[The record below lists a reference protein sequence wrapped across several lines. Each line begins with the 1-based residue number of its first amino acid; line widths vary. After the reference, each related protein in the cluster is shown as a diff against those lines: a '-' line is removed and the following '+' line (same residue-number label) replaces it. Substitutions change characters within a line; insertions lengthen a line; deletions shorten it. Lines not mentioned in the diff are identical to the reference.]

1 MSKLVKD
8 YFNYQQE
15 FVDKYGSNTI
25 VLMQVGSFYEFY
37 GLNTDELTY
46 KTVDASLTIDNTHL
60 YTVAKLLGFSIAKK
74 TNNILMAG
82 VPKYAID
89 KHVKKLLDNNYT
101 IVIIEQVGDD
111 KKDVERKIT
120 AIYSPGTYLEDINY
134 TKTNFLASIYV
145 EKTETLN
152 SSILEIGAS
161 CIDLSIG
168 KNIIYEI
175 PFKKED
181 NNYIYDE
188 LYKFINSYNPSEI
201 IIEFKNITEK
211 EQNKLI
217 ESLEVN
223 KRIIKTIDYDKKY
236 KKIEVQELILK
247 EVFTSQTMIHIF
259 EYLNIHRLQI
269 GNYSYINL
277 LLFIKEHDNSKLL
290 NLEKPTIYTTNK
302 LLNLNRST
310 IYRLNLIDNN
320 NEENNTNINSLFDIV
335 NMTTT
340 NIGKRTLRSRLLF
353 PITDTNMLQSR
364 YDLAGYFIENTNQMG
379 EFKKE
384 LQNISD
390 LERLHRK
397 LASFKLSKDNDLLN
411 LCITI
416 NYIHKIVNQ
425 INDGL
430 LDLLDLTQDNI
441 NEFNNFYNTLYSIFN
456 LDNLYNRNINIFNK
470 NYSTDIDNKDY
481 EYNKQIAIFSNLCN
495 KFTEIIKNEDKKI
508 NDNSHQTLVDY
519 EWSDRD
525 NCYNIVTTEARAKKL
540 KIGLAKKQIV
550 TIKDEDYNINVQIT
564 NSSITLKSSSA
575 GGKTK
580 IKSDYINE
588 CSDKLFRSK
597 SILEK
602 SVSNLYKNVL
612 EDLYQYNKILFTI
625 VNFIGDL
632 DCAMSTAS
640 NYIKYNYCKPV
651 LDTDTL
657 NTTETLTKK
666 SYFDCKGIR
675 HPIIENILTNTLYVT
690 NDVIMGNDNNDGI
703 LLFGTNSCGKSSLM
717 KAIGLCVIMSQA
729 GLYVPATEF
738 KIKPYTQI
746 FSRIGNQDNIFTGKS
761 SFTQEISELR
771 DIFNRADQNSLI
783 IGDEPCSGT
792 EHISAISIVSACIE
806 HLSTIKSSF
815 IFATHL
821 HKLNEINLIKDLENL
836 HMYHLKITYD
846 EVNDRLIY
854 NRKLELGIG
863 NEEYGLEVAK
873 SLALEKEFLNNAYKV
888 KNQLK
893 DIGLYSTKSSVY
905 NSKKILYNCEIC
917 GETGDEIHHI
927 NFQSMANK
935 FGHITSI
942 HKNSLGNLCSICTD
956 CHDKVHNNQIIIKG
970 YMETSEGTKL
980 DYSYVEKK
988 EKITK
993 KKYDTIDIE
1002 WIKQCYETNNT
1013 QTYKQISSAFEH
1025 FRRKKISAT
1034 MVSKI
1039 IKNQY

>member
-1 MSKLVKD
+1 MSQLIKD

-15 FVDKYGSNTI
+15 FVEKYGSNTI

-37 GLNTDELTY
+37 GLNTEQLTY
-46 KTVDASLTIDNTHL
+46 NSIDANLTLDNTHL

-101 IVIIEQVGDD
+101 IVIIEQIGDD

-120 AIYSPGTYLEDINY
+120 NIYSPGTYCEDINY
-134 TKTNFLASIYV
+134 TKTNFLASIVV
-145 EKTETLN
+145 EYSETIN
-152 SSILEIGAS
+152 NSILEIGVS

-175 PFKKED
+175 PYKKDD

-201 IIEFKNITEK
+201 IIYFKNVCDK
-211 EQNKLI
+211 LQNKLI
-217 ESLEVN
+217 ETLEIN
-223 KRIIKTIDYDKKY
+223 KRIIKTVTYNNEYRKL
-236 KKIEVQELILK
+236 EVQELILK
-247 EVFTSQTMIHIF
+247 EVFKYNNMINIF
-259 EYLNIHRLQI
+259 EYLNINRLQV
-269 GNYSYINL
+269 GLYSYINL

-290 NLEKPTIYTTNK
+290 NLEKPIIYTTNE

-310 IYRLNLIDNN
+310 IYRLNLVDNN
-320 NEENNTNINSLFDIV
+320 YEDNTSVKSLFDII

-340 NIGKRTLRSRLLF
+340 NIGKRTLKNRLLF
-353 PITDTNMLQSR
+353 PITNTTILNKY
-364 YDLAGYFIENTNQMG
+364 YDSAEYFINNTDLMNT
-379 EFKKE
+379 FKKE

-390 LERLHRK
+390 LERLNRK
-397 LASFKLSKDNDLLN
+397 LATLKLDKDSDLLN

-416 NYIHKIVNQ
+416 DHIYNILKN
-425 INDGL
+425 L
-430 LDLLDLTQDNI
+430 TTDLLNLLNLTQNNI
-441 NEFNNFYNTLYSIFN
+441 DTFSNFYNTIHKIFN
-456 LDNLYNRNINIFNK
+456 IDHLYNRNINIFN
-470 NYSTDIDNKDY
+470 TDYNETITTKYNTYKKDL
-481 EYNKQIAIFSNLCN
+481 QIFKELCN
-495 KFTEIIKNEDKKI
+495 KFTELIKSEDNKS
-508 NDNSHQTLVDY
+508 NNNNLVDY

-525 NCYNIVTTEARAKKL
+525 NCYNITTTESRAKKL
-540 KIGLAKKQIV
+540 KLALAKKQTVI
-550 TIKDEDYNINVQIT
+550 IKNTTYDINISII
-564 NSSITLKSSSA
+564 NSSVTLKNTSS

-580 IKSDYINE
+580 IKSDLINI
-588 CSDKLFRSK
+588 CSDNLYKSK
-597 SILEK
+597 NSLEK
-602 SVSNLYKNVL
+602 LVNSVYKNVL
-612 EDLYQYNKILFTI
+612 EELYQYNDLLFNI
-625 VNFIGDL
+625 VNFIGNL
-632 DCAMSTAS
+632 DCAISTAS
-640 NYIKYNYCKPV
+640 NYIKYNYCKPI
-651 LDTDTL
+651 LD
-657 NTTETLTKK
+657 NSNVK
-666 SYFDCKGIR
+666 SYFDCKDIR
-675 HPIIENILTNTLYVT
+675 HPIIENILKNTLYVT
-690 NDVIMGNDNNDGI
+690 NDVNMGINNNDGI

-729 GLYVPATEF
+729 GLYVPASYY

-792 EHISAISIVSACIE
+792 EHISAISIVSASIE
-806 HLSTIKSSF
+806 YLSKINSSF

-893 DIGLYSTKSSVY
+893 DIGLYSTKGSIY
-905 NSKKILYNCEIC
+905 NSKKILHKCEIC
-917 GETGDEIHHI
+917 NETGEEIHHI
-927 NFQSMANK
+927 NFQSNANK
-935 FGHITSI
+935 FGHINTI
-942 HKNSLGNLCSICTD
+942 HKNALGNLCSICSN
-956 CHDKVHNNQIIIKG
+956 CHDKVHNNLIIING
-970 YMETSEGTKL
+970 YIETSNGVCL
-980 DYSYVEKK
+980 DYSYVEKQ

-993 KKYDTIDIE
+993 KKYTDENIK
-1002 WIKQCYETNNT
+1002 WIVDFSVKNEKY
-1013 QTYKQISSAFEH
+1013 TYKQISNAFEH
-1025 FRRKKISAT
+1025 FNKIKISPT
-1034 MVSKI
+1034 IVSKI
-1039 IKNQY
+1039 INNKY

>member
-1 MSKLVKD
+1 MSQLVKE
-8 YFNYQQE
+8 YFQYQQD
-15 FVDKYGSNTI
+15 FVNKYGADTI

-37 GLNTDELTY
+37 GLNTDIISY
-46 KTVDASLTIDNTHL
+46 NSIDANLILDNTHL
-60 YTVAKLLGFSIAKK
+60 YKVSKLLGFSIAKK

-101 IVIIEQVGDD
+101 IVIIEQIGDD
-111 KKDVERKIT
+111 KKNVSREIT
-120 AIYSPGTYLEDINY
+120 NIYSPGTYLEDINY
-134 TKTNFLASIYV
+134 SKTNFLASIFV

-152 SSILEIGAS
+152 SSLLEIGVS

-201 IIEFKNITEK
+201 IIHFKNIEEK
-211 EQNKLI
+211 EQTKLI

-223 KRIIKTIDYDKKY
+223 KRIIKQVDYGSNY
-236 KKIEVQELILK
+236 KKMEVQEVMLRKI
-247 EVFTSQTMIHIF
+247 FRPQTMINIF

-269 GNYSYINL
+269 GVYSYINL
-277 LLFIKEHDNSKLL
+277 LLFIQEHDNSKLL
-290 NLEKPTIYTTNK
+290 NLEKPNVYTTNK

-310 IYRLNLIDNN
+310 IYRLNLIDNSN
-320 NEENNTNINSLFDIV
+320 IENNTNINSLFDIV

-340 NIGKRTLRSRLLF
+340 NIGRRTLRNRLLF
-353 PITDTNMLQSR
+353 PITDINILQSR
-364 YDLAGYFIENTNQMG
+364 YNLAEYFINNTELMKK
-379 EFKKE
+379 FKKE

-397 LASFKLSKDNDLLN
+397 LASLKLNKDNDLLN
-411 LCITI
+411 LCTTI

-425 INDGL
+425 INNELLEL
-430 LDLLDLTQDNI
+430 LDINQNNI
-441 NEFNNFYNTLYSIFN
+441 DEFNNFYDNLYSVFN

-470 NYSTDIDNKDY
+470 GYNTDIDTKDY
-481 EYNKQIAIFSNLCN
+481 EYNKQLVIFDTLCN
-495 KFTEIIKNEDKKI
+495 KFSEIIKNEDKKI
-508 NDNSHQTLVDY
+508 NDNSVQKIVDY

-525 NCYNIVTTEARAKKL
+525 NCYNIVTTETRAKKL
-540 KIGLAKKQIV
+540 KIGLAKQQSAI
-550 TIKDEDYNINVQIT
+550 IKNDDYDINVKIL
-564 NSSITLKSSSA
+564 NNSITLKNTTS

-588 CSDKLFRSK
+588 CSDKLYRSK
-597 SILEK
+597 NILEK
-602 SVSNLYKNVL
+602 NVSKLYK
-612 EDLYQYNKILFTI
+612 EIIEEFYKYNNILFTI
-625 VNFIGDL
+625 VNFIGDI

-640 NYIKYNYCKPV
+640 NYIKYNYCKPI
-651 LDTDTL
+651 LDSD
-657 NTTETLTKK
+657 NTK

-675 HPIIENILTNTLYVT
+675 HPIIENITNTLYVT
-690 NDVIMGNDNNDGI
+690 NDLMMGNNNNDGI

-729 GLYVPATEF
+729 GLYVPASSF

-821 HKLNEINLIKDLENL
+821 HKLNEINLIKDLVNL

-854 NRKLELGIG
+854 DRKLELGIG

-873 SLALEKEFLNNAYKV
+873 SLSLEKEFLNNAYKV

-893 DIGLYSTKSSVY
+893 NIGLYSTKGSVY
-905 NSKKILYNCEIC
+905 NSKKILHDCEIC

-935 FGHITSI
+935 FGHINSI

-956 CHDKVHNNQIIIKG
+956 CHDKVHNNEIIIKG
-970 YMETSEGTKL
+970 YMETSEGIKL
-980 DYSYVEKK
+980 DYSYIEKK

-993 KKYDTIDIE
+993 KKYDIIDIE
-1002 WIKQCYETNNT
+1002 WIKECYETNNT
-1013 QTYKQISSAFEH
+1013 QTYKQISASFEH
-1025 FRRKKISAT
+1025 FRRKKISANI
-1034 MVSKI
+1034 VSKI
-1039 IKNQY
+1039 INNQY

>member
-25 VLMQVGSFYEFY
+25 VLIQVGSFYEFY
-37 GLNTDELTY
+37 GLNTDELPY
-46 KTVDASLTIDNTHL
+46 SSVDGNLMLDNTHL

-101 IVIIEQVGDD
+101 IVIIEQIGDN

-145 EKTETLN
+145 EKTETVN
-152 SSILEIGAS
+152 NSILEIGAS

-181 NNYIYDE
+181 NNYMYDE
-188 LYKFINSYNPSEI
+188 LYKFINSYNPTEI

-223 KRIIKTIDYDKKY
+223 KRIIKTVDYDKKY

-247 EVFTSQTMIHIF
+247 EVFTSQTMINIF

-320 NEENNTNINSLFDIV
+320 YEENNTNISSLFDIV

-340 NIGKRTLRSRLLF
+340 NIGNRTLRSRLLF

-364 YDLAGYFIENTNQMG
+364 YNLAEYFINHTEQMTD
-379 EFKKE
+379 FKKE

-397 LASFKLSKDNDLLN
+397 MASLKLSKDNDLLN

-416 NYIHKIVNQ
+416 NYIHKILNQ
-425 INDGL
+425 ISEEL

-441 NEFNNFYNTLYSIFN
+441 NNFNDFYNTLYTIFN
-456 LDNLYNRNINIFNK
+456 IDNLYNRNINIFNTGYNTNIDAK
-470 NYSTDIDNKDY
+470 NY
-481 EYNKQIAIFSNLCN
+481 EYNKQINLFDMLCS
-495 KFTEIIKNEDKKI
+495 KFTKIIKNEDKKI
-508 NDNSHQTLVDY
+508 HDNPQSLVDH

-540 KIGLAKKQIV
+540 KIGLAKQQSV
-550 TIKDEDYNINVQIT
+550 TIKNDIYDINIKVS

-588 CSDKLFRSK
+588 CSDKLYRSK
-597 SILEK
+597 NLLEK
-602 SVSNLYKNVL
+602 SVSNLYKDVL
-612 EDLYQYNKILFTI
+612 EDLYKYNNILFTI

-651 LDTDTL
+651 LDSD
-657 NTTETLTKK
+657 NTK

-690 NDVIMGNDNNDGI
+690 NDVIMGNNDNDGI

-738 KIKPYTQI
+738 RIRPYTQI

-792 EHISAISIVSACIE
+792 EHISAISIVSASIE

-873 SLALEKEFLNNAYKV
+873 SLALETQFLNNAYKV

-893 DIGLYSTKSSVY
+893 DIGLYSTKSSIY
-905 NSKKILYNCEIC
+905 NIKKILHNCEIC
-917 GETGDEIHHI
+917 GKMGDEIHHI

-942 HKNSLGNLCSICTD
+942 HKNTLGNLCSICTG
-956 CHDKVHNNQIIIKG
+956 CHDKVHNNEIIIKG
-970 YMETSEGTKL
+970 YIETSEGVKL
-980 DYSYVEKK
+980 DYNYVEKK

-993 KKYDTIDIE
+993 KKYDSIDME
-1002 WIKQCYETNNT
+1002 WVKQCYETNNK

-1025 FRRKKISAT
+1025 FRRKKISPT
-1034 MVSKI
+1034 IVSKI

>member
-15 FVDKYGSNTI
+15 FTQKYGNNTI

-46 KTVDASLTIDNTHL
+46 KTVDANLTLDNTHL
-60 YTVAKLLGFSIAKK
+60 YTVSKLLGFSIAKK

-101 IVIIEQVGDD
+101 IVIIEQIGDD

-188 LYKFINSYNPSEI
+188 LYKFINSYNPTEI

-211 EQNKLI
+211 EQTKLI

-223 KRIIKTIDYDKKY
+223 KRIIKTVNYDKKY

-269 GNYSYINL
+269 GVYSYINL

-320 NEENNTNINSLFDIV
+320 YEENNTNINSLFDIV

-353 PITDTNMLQSR
+353 PITDTDLLQSR
-364 YDLAGYFIENTNQMG
+364 YDLADYFIENTAQMT

-416 NYIHKIVNQ
+416 NYIHKIINQ
-425 INDGL
+425 INAEL
-430 LDLLDLTQDNI
+430 LELLDLTQDNI
-441 NEFNNFYNTLYSIFN
+441 NEFNKFYTTLYSIFN

-470 NYSTDIDNKDY
+470 GYNNDIDTKNY
-481 EYNKQIAIFSNLCN
+481 EYNKQIAIFDTLCN
-495 KFTEIIKNEDKKI
+495 KFTEIIKNEDKKL
-508 NDNSHQTLVDY
+508 NDNLQQTLVDY
-519 EWSDRD
+519 EWTDRD

-550 TIKDEDYNINVQIT
+550 TIKDEDYNINVPPKEIKKFIRDIEEQDSHGVFLSQNSGIT
-564 NSSITLKSSSA
+564 SKPDFHIDIHKNNILFYLHNVNFDSQKIKTAVDIIDNLSSRINKINNDVNIENSISQEDLDNINNEYINFVNNKTNLIQLARDNQKKLLSSINDMEMPNIEKYLNSKFANVQSSDFLCDICN
-575 GGKTK
+575 K
-580 IKSDYINE
+580 
-588 CSDKLFRSK
+588 FR
-597 SILEK
+597 
-602 SVSNLYKNVL
+602 
-612 EDLYQYNKILFTI
+612 
-625 VNFIGDL
+625 
-632 DCAMSTAS
+632 
-640 NYIKYNYCKPV
+640 
-651 LDTDTL
+651 
-657 NTTETLTKK
+657 
-666 SYFDCKGIR
+666 
-675 HPIIENILTNTLYVT
+675 
-690 NDVIMGNDNNDGI
+690 
-703 LLFGTNSCGKSSLM
+703 GTSL
-717 KAIGLCVIMSQA
+717 
-729 GLYVPATEF
+729 
-738 KIKPYTQI
+738 
-746 FSRIGNQDNIFTGKS
+746 
-761 SFTQEISELR
+761 
-771 DIFNRADQNSLI
+771 
-783 IGDEPCSGT
+783 
-792 EHISAISIVSACIE
+792 
-806 HLSTIKSSF
+806 
-815 IFATHL
+815 
-821 HKLNEINLIKDLENL
+821 
-836 HMYHLKITYD
+836 
-846 EVNDRLIY
+846 
-854 NRKLELGIG
+854 
-863 NEEYGLEVAK
+863 K
-873 SLALEKEFLNNAYKV
+873 SLAAHKRSC
-888 KNQLK
+888 KNKTQC
-893 DIGLYSTKSSVY
+893 IPA
-905 NSKKILYNCEIC
+905 I
-917 GETGDEIHHI
+917 
-927 NFQSMANK
+927 
-935 FGHITSI
+935 
-942 HKNSLGNLCSICTD
+942 
-956 CHDKVHNNQIIIKG
+956 
-970 YMETSEGTKL
+970 
-980 DYSYVEKK
+980 
-988 EKITK
+988 
-993 KKYDTIDIE
+993 DTE
-1002 WIKQCYETNNT
+1002 
-1013 QTYKQISSAFEH
+1013 
-1025 FRRKKISAT
+1025 
-1034 MVSKI
+1034 V
-1039 IKNQY
+1039 

>member
-1 MSKLVKD
+1 MSQLVKE
-8 YFNYQQE
+8 YFQYQQD
-15 FVDKYGSNTI
+15 FVNKYGADTI

-37 GLNTDELTY
+37 GLNTDIISYNSIDANLT
-46 KTVDASLTIDNTHL
+46 LDNIHL
-60 YTVAKLLGFSIAKK
+60 YKVSKLLGFSIAKK

-101 IVIIEQVGDD
+101 IVIIEQIGDD
-111 KKDVERKIT
+111 KKNVSREIT
-120 AIYSPGTYLEDINY
+120 NIYSPGTYLEDINY
-134 TKTNFLASIYV
+134 SKTNFLASIFV

-152 SSILEIGAS
+152 SSLLEIGVS

-201 IIEFKNITEK
+201 IIHFKNIEEK
-211 EQNKLI
+211 EQTKLI

-223 KRIIKTIDYDKKY
+223 KRIIKQVDYGSNY
-236 KKIEVQELILK
+236 KKMEVQEVMLK
-247 EVFTSQTMIHIF
+247 KIFRPQTMINIF

-269 GNYSYINL
+269 GVYSYINL
-277 LLFIKEHDNSKLL
+277 LLFIQEHDNSKLL
-290 NLEKPTIYTTNK
+290 NLEKPNIYTTNK

-310 IYRLNLIDNN
+310 IYRLNLIDNSN
-320 NEENNTNINSLFDIV
+320 IENNTNINSLFDIV

-340 NIGKRTLRSRLLF
+340 NIGRRTLRNRLLF
-353 PITDTNMLQSR
+353 PITDINILQSR
-364 YDLAGYFIENTNQMG
+364 YNLAEYFINNTELMKK
-379 EFKKE
+379 FKKE

-397 LASFKLSKDNDLLN
+397 LASLKLNKDNDLLN
-411 LCITI
+411 LCTTI
-416 NYIHKIVNQ
+416 NYIHKIINQ
-425 INDGL
+425 INDELLEL
-430 LDLLDLTQDNI
+430 LDINQTNI
-441 NEFNNFYNTLYSIFN
+441 DEFNNFYDNLYSVFN

-470 NYSTDIDNKDY
+470 GYNTDIDIKDY
-481 EYNKQIAIFSNLCN
+481 EYNKQLVIFDTLCN
-495 KFTEIIKNEDKKI
+495 KFSEIIKNEDKKI
-508 NDNSHQTLVDY
+508 NDNSVQKIVDY

-525 NCYNIVTTEARAKKL
+525 NCYNIVTTETRAKKL
-540 KIGLAKKQIV
+540 KIGLAKQQSAI
-550 TIKDEDYNINVQIT
+550 IKNDDYDINVKIL
-564 NSSITLKSSSA
+564 NNSITLKNTSS

-588 CSDKLFRSK
+588 CSDKLYRSK
-597 SILEK
+597 NILEK
-602 SVSNLYKNVL
+602 NVSKLYK
-612 EDLYQYNKILFTI
+612 EIIEEFYKYNNILFTI
-625 VNFIGDL
+625 VNFIGDI

-640 NYIKYNYCKPV
+640 NYIKYNYCKPI
-651 LDTDTL
+651 LDSD
-657 NTTETLTKK
+657 NTK
-666 SYFDCKGIR
+666 SFFDCKGIR
-675 HPIIENILTNTLYVT
+675 HPIIENITNTLYVT
-690 NDVIMGNDNNDGI
+690 NDLMMGNNNNDGI

-729 GLYVPATEF
+729 GLYVPASSF

-821 HKLNEINLIKDLENL
+821 HKLNEINLIKDLVNL

-854 NRKLELGIG
+854 DRKLELGIG

-873 SLALEKEFLNNAYKV
+873 SLSLEKEFLNNAYKV

-893 DIGLYSTKSSVY
+893 NIGLYSTKGSVY
-905 NSKKILYNCEIC
+905 NSKKILHDCEIC

-935 FGHITSI
+935 FGHINSI
-942 HKNSLGNLCSICTD
+942 HKNALGNLCSICTS
-956 CHDKVHNNQIIIKG
+956 CHDKVHDNEIIIKG
-970 YMETSEGTKL
+970 YIETSEGIKL

-993 KKYDTIDIE
+993 KKYDNTDIE
-1002 WIKQCYETNNT
+1002 WIKQCYQNNNT

-1025 FRRKKISAT
+1025 FKRKKISAT

-1039 IKNQY
+1039 LKNQY

>member
-1 MSKLVKD
+1 MSKLVKE

-15 FVDKYGSNTI
+15 FVQKYGSNTI

-37 GLNTDELTY
+37 GLNTDELDY
-46 KTVDASLTIDNTHL
+46 SSVDASLTLDNTHL

-101 IVIIEQVGDD
+101 IVIIEQIGDD

-152 SSILEIGAS
+152 NSILEIGAS

-188 LYKFINSYNPSEI
+188 LYKFINSYNPTEI

-211 EQNKLI
+211 EQSKLI

-223 KRIIKTIDYDKKY
+223 KRIIKTVDYDKKY

-247 EVFTSQTMIHIF
+247 EVFTSQTMINIF
-259 EYLNIHRLQI
+259 EYLNIHRLQV

-290 NLEKPTIYTTNK
+290 NLEKPTVYTTNK

-320 NEENNTNINSLFDIV
+320 YEENNTNINSLFDIV

-364 YDLAGYFIENTNQMG
+364 YNLAEYFINHIEQMTD
-379 EFKKE
+379 FKKE

-390 LERLHRK
+390 VERLHRK
-397 LASFKLSKDNDLLN
+397 MASLKLSKDNDLLN

-416 NYIHKIVNQ
+416 NYIHKILNQ
-425 INDGL
+425 IDNEL

-441 NEFNNFYNTLYSIFN
+441 NNFNDFYNTLYTIFS

-470 NYSTDIDNKDY
+470 NYNTNIDSKDY
-481 EYNKQIAIFSNLCN
+481 EYNKQIKLFDMLCS

-508 NDNSHQTLVDY
+508 NYNSQQTLVDY

-525 NCYNIVTTEARAKKL
+525 NCYNIVTTESRAKKL
-540 KIGLAKKQIV
+540 KIGLAKQQSAI
-550 TIKDEDYNINVQIT
+550 IKNDEYDINVKVS

-588 CSDKLFRSK
+588 CSDKLYRSK
-597 SILEK
+597 NLLEK
-602 SVSNLYKNVL
+602 SVSNLYKDVL
-612 EDLYQYNKILFTI
+612 EDLYKYNNILFTI

-640 NYIKYNYCKPV
+640 NYIKYNYCKPD
-651 LDTDTL
+651 LDLD
-657 NTTETLTKK
+657 NTK

-675 HPIIENILTNTLYVT
+675 HPIIENILKNTLYVT
-690 NDVIMGNDNNDGI
+690 NDVIMGNNNNDGI

-729 GLYVPATEF
+729 GLYVPASEF
-738 KIKPYTQI
+738 KIRPYTQI

-846 EVNDRLIY
+846 EINDRLIY

-873 SLALEKEFLNNAYKV
+873 SLALEKDFLNSAYKV

-893 DIGLYSTKSSVY
+893 NIGLYSTKSSVY
-905 NSKKILYNCEIC
+905 NSKKILYDCEIC
-917 GETGDEIHHI
+917 GEAGDEIHHI

-935 FGHITSI
+935 FGHINSI
-942 HKNSLGNLCSICTD
+942 HKNAHGNLCSICTG
-956 CHDKVHNNQIIIKG
+956 CHDKVHNDEIIIKG
-970 YMETSEGTKL
+970 YMETSEGIKL

-988 EKITK
+988 NKVIKK
-993 KKYDTIDIE
+993 KKYDSIDIE

>member
-15 FVDKYGSNTI
+15 FVNKYGTNTI

-46 KTVDASLTIDNTHL
+46 SSVDASLTLDNSHL

-74 TNNILMAG
+74 TNNVLMAG

-101 IVIIEQVGDD
+101 IVIIEQIGDD

-152 SSILEIGAS
+152 SSILEIGVS

-175 PFKKED
+175 PFKKQD

-211 EQNKLI
+211 EQTKLI

-247 EVFTSQTMIHIF
+247 EIFTCENMIHIF
-259 EYLNIHRLQI
+259 EYLNINRLQI
-269 GNYSYINL
+269 GVFSYINL

-290 NLEKPTIYTTNK
+290 NIEKPTIYTTNK

-310 IYRLNLIDNN
+310 IYRLNLINN
-320 NEENNTNINSLFDIV
+320 NNDENNTNVNSLFDIV

-353 PITDTNMLQSR
+353 PITDTKILQTR
-364 YDLAGYFIENTNQMG
+364 YNLAEYFIDNTNQMT
-379 EFKKE
+379 EFKKD

-397 LASFKLSKDNDLLN
+397 LASFKLSKESDLLN

-416 NYIHKIVNQ
+416 NYIHKI
-425 INDGL
+425 INKISDKL
-430 LDLLDLTQDNI
+430 LDLLNLTKDNI
-441 NEFNNFYNTLYSIFN
+441 KEFNSFYNTIYSIFN
-456 LDNLYNRNINIFNK
+456 IDNLYNHNINIFNK
-470 NYSTDIDNKDY
+470 NYNNDIDLKDY
-481 EYNKQIAIFSNLCN
+481 EYNKQISIFDNLCS
-495 KFTEIIKNEDKKI
+495 KFTQIIKSEDKKI
-508 NDNSHQTLVDY
+508 NDNSQQALVDY
-519 EWSDRD
+519 EYSDRD

-540 KIGLAKKQIV
+540 KIGLAKQQTFI
-550 TIKDEDYNINVQIT
+550 IKNNTYDINIKLSN
-564 NSSITLKSSSA
+564 NSITLKSSSA

-602 SVSNLYKNVL
+602 SVSNLYKTIL
-612 EDLYQYNKILFTI
+612 EELYKYNNILFTI
-625 VNFIGDL
+625 VNFIGEL

-651 LDTDTL
+651 LDTDST
-657 NTTETLTKK
+657 NSTDSK

-675 HPIIENILTNTLYVT
+675 HPIIENILKNTLYVT
-690 NDVIMGNDNNDGI
+690 NDIIMGNNNNDGI

-729 GLYVPATEF
+729 GLYVPASEF
-738 KIKPYTQI
+738 KIRPYTQI

-821 HKLNEINLIKDLENL
+821 HKLNEINLIKDLKNL

-873 SLALEKEFLNNAYKV
+873 SLALEKDFLNNAYKV

-893 DIGLYSTKSSVY
+893 DIGLYSTKGSIY
-905 NSKKILYNCEIC
+905 NSKKILYDCEIC

-935 FGHITSI
+935 FGHIKSI
-942 HKNSLGNLCSICTD
+942 HKNALGNLCSICTS
-956 CHDKVHNNQIIIKG
+956 CHDKVHNDEIIIKG
-970 YMETSEGTKL
+970 YIETSEGVKL
-980 DYSYVEKK
+980 DYNYVEKK

-993 KKYDTIDIE
+993 KKYDNVDIE
-1002 WIKQCYETNNT
+1002 WIKQCYQTNNK
-1013 QTYKQISSAFEH
+1013 QTYKQISASFEH
-1025 FRRKKISAT
+1025 FRRKKISPT
-1034 MVSKI
+1034 IVSKI
-1039 IKNQY
+1039 INDQY

>member
-15 FVDKYGSNTI
+15 FIQKYGSNTI

-37 GLNTDELTY
+37 GLNTDELDY
-46 KTVDASLTIDNTHL
+46 SSVDASLTLDNTHL

-101 IVIIEQVGDD
+101 IVIIEQIGDD

-152 SSILEIGAS
+152 NSILEIGAS

-175 PFKKED
+175 PFRKED

-188 LYKFINSYNPSEI
+188 LYKFINSYNPIEI

-211 EQNKLI
+211 EQSKLI

-223 KRIIKTIDYDKKY
+223 KRIIKTVNYDKKY

-247 EVFTSQTMIHIF
+247 EVFTSQTMINIF
-259 EYLNIHRLQI
+259 EYLNIHRLQV

-290 NLEKPTIYTTNK
+290 NLEKPTVYTTNK

-320 NEENNTNINSLFDIV
+320 YEENNTNINSLFDIV

-353 PITDTNMLQSR
+353 PITDTDMLQSR
-364 YDLAGYFIENTNQMG
+364 YNLAEYFINHTEQMTD
-379 EFKKE
+379 FKKE

-397 LASFKLSKDNDLLN
+397 MASLKLSKDNDLLN

-416 NYIHKIVNQ
+416 NYIHKILNQ
-425 INDGL
+425 INDEL

-441 NEFNNFYNTLYSIFN
+441 NNFNDFYNTLYTIFN
-456 LDNLYNRNINIFNK
+456 IDNLYNRNINLFNK
-470 NYSTDIDNKDY
+470 DYNTNIDSKDY
-481 EYNKQIAIFSNLCN
+481 EYNKQIKLFDMLCS

-508 NDNSHQTLVDY
+508 NDNSQQTLVDY

-525 NCYNIVTTEARAKKL
+525 NCYNIFTTEARAKKL
-540 KIGLAKKQIV
+540 KIGLAKQQSA
-550 TIKDEDYNINVQIT
+550 TIKNDKYDINVKVS

-588 CSDKLFRSK
+588 CSDKLYRSK
-597 SILEK
+597 NLLEK
-602 SVSNLYKNVL
+602 SVSNLYKDVL
-612 EDLYQYNKILFTI
+612 EELYKYNNILFTI

-651 LDTDTL
+651 LDSD
-657 NTTETLTKK
+657 NTK

-690 NDVIMGNDNNDGI
+690 NDVIMGNNNNDGI

-729 GLYVPATEF
+729 GLYVPACEF
-738 KIKPYTQI
+738 KIRPYTQI

-846 EVNDRLIY
+846 EINDRLIY

-905 NSKKILYNCEIC
+905 NSKKILYDCEIC
-917 GETGDEIHHI
+917 GKTGDEIHHI

-935 FGHITSI
+935 FGHINSI
-942 HKNSLGNLCSICTD
+942 HKNSLGNLCSICSG
-956 CHDKVHNNQIIIKG
+956 CHDKVHNDEIIIKG
-970 YMETSEGTKL
+970 YMETSEGVKL

-988 EKITK
+988 EKVTK
-993 KKYDTIDIE
+993 KKYDSIDIE
-1002 WIKQCYETNNT
+1002 WIKQYYETNNT

-1025 FRRKKISAT
+1025 FRRKKISPT
-1034 MVSKI
+1034 IVSKI

>member
-15 FVDKYGSNTI
+15 FTQKYGNNTI

-46 KTVDASLTIDNTHL
+46 KTVDANLTLDNTHL
-60 YTVAKLLGFSIAKK
+60 YTVSKLLGFSIAKK

-101 IVIIEQVGDD
+101 IVIIEQIGDD

-188 LYKFINSYNPSEI
+188 LYKFINSYNPTEI

-211 EQNKLI
+211 EQTKLI

-223 KRIIKTIDYDKKY
+223 KRIIKTVNYDKKY

-269 GNYSYINL
+269 GVYSYINL

-320 NEENNTNINSLFDIV
+320 YEENNTNINSLFDIV

-353 PITDTNMLQSR
+353 PITDTDLLQSR
-364 YDLAGYFIENTNQMG
+364 YDLADYFIENTAQMT

-416 NYIHKIVNQ
+416 NYIHKIINQ
-425 INDGL
+425 INDEL
-430 LDLLDLTQDNI
+430 LELLDLTQDNI
-441 NEFNNFYNTLYSIFN
+441 NEFNKFYTTLYSIFN

-470 NYSTDIDNKDY
+470 DYNNDIDTKNY
-481 EYNKQIAIFSNLCN
+481 EYNKQIAIFDTLCN
-495 KFTEIIKNEDKKI
+495 KFTEIIKNEDKKL
-508 NDNSHQTLVDY
+508 NDNLQQTLVDY

-550 TIKDEDYNINVQIT
+550 TIKDEDYNINVQIS
-564 NSSITLKSSSA
+564 NSSIILKSSSA

-588 CSDKLFRSK
+588 CSDKLYRSK
-597 SILEK
+597 NLLEK
-602 SVSNLYKNVL
+602 LVSNLYKNVL

-657 NTTETLTKK
+657 NTTETQK

-690 NDVIMGNDNNDGI
+690 NDLIMGNDNNDGI

-729 GLYVPATEF
+729 GLYVPASEF

-905 NSKKILYNCEIC
+905 NSKKILYDCEIC
-917 GETGDEIHHI
+917 GKAGDEIHHI

-935 FGHITSI
+935 FGHINSI
-942 HKNSLGNLCSICTD
+942 HKNALGNLCSICTD
-956 CHDKVHNNQIIIKG
+956 CHDKVHNDEIIIKG
-970 YMETSEGTKL
+970 YMETSEGIKL

-993 KKYDTIDIE
+993 KKYDNIDIE

-1034 MVSKI
+1034 MISKI